1 MPKISYQISDGAT
14 EGVERACEIAKQLI
28 NSARGQYDTEEQCL
42 NAVARRAKLTPS
54 KLRQLIQPSRRPKEV
69 GYSVWT
75 RLCTAY
81 RRQLERQL
89 HQLED
94 EIARLAACDPDERAV
109 VDLLHEAEALAGQ
122 IRTVAEAFPAGER
135 SDQLEQPIPLRTD
148 K

>member
-28 NSARGQYDTEEQCL
+28 TSARGQYDTEEQCL
-42 NAVARRAKLTPS
+42 DAVARRAKLTPS

-69 GYSVWT
+69 GLTVWT
-75 RLCTAY
+75 RLCAAY

-94 EIARLAACDPDERAV
+94 EIARLDDLDPDDAAVVRLLHDAENLAGKIRAV
-109 VDLLHEAEALAGQ
+109 AQTL
-122 IRTVAEAFPAGER
+122 PAG
-135 SDQLEQPIPLRTD
+135 SGTDQLEQPVPLRED
-148 K
+148 D